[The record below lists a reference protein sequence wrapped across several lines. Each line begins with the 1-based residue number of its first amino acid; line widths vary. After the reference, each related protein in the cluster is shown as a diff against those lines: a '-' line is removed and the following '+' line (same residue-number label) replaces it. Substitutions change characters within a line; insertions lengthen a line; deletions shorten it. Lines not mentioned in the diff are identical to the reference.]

1 MFNINFKK
9 AAILLT
15 VFSIFFLVSCSGE
28 ESTTEDT
35 SSANSSSSV
44 VDTSNGTCPLD
55 GMVDEYQNLADKLK
69 NAMSSND
76 FNTIMSINQDVAAW
90 LKKWESASS
99 AAVENCLPQD
109 IVSAT
114 NRMQTIAS
122 SLVE

>member
-15 VFSIFFLVSCSGE
+15 AFSMFFLISCSGE
-28 ESTTEDT
+28 GSTSEDT

-76 FNTIMSINQDVAAW
+76 FNTIMSVNQDVASW

-99 AAVENCLPQD
+99 DAAKNCSPQE
-109 IVSAT
+109 IVTAT
-114 NRMQTIAS
+114 NRMQAIAS
-122 SLVE
+122 SLME

>member
-1 MFNINFKK
+1 MFNINIKK

-15 VFSIFFLVSCSGE
+15 AFSMFFLVSCSGE
-28 ESTTEDT
+28 GSTTEDT
-35 SSANSSSSV
+35 SSAKSSSSAV
-44 VDTSNGTCPLD
+44 ATSNGTCPLD
-55 GMVDEYQNLADKLK
+55 DMVDEYQNLADKLK

-99 AAVENCLPQD
+99 AAENCTPQD

-114 NRMQTIAS
+114 NRMQAIAS
-122 SLVE
+122 SLME

>member
-15 VFSIFFLVSCSGE
+15 AFSMFFLISCSGE
-28 ESTTEDT
+28 GSTSEDT

-44 VDTSNGTCPLD
+44 VDTSNGKCPLD

-69 NAMSSND
+69 NAMDSND
-76 FNTIMSINQDVAAW
+76 FSTIMSVNQDVAAW

-99 AAVENCLPQD
+99 DAADNCSLQD
-109 IVSAT
+109 ITSAT
-114 NRMQTIAS
+114 NRMQAIAL
-122 SLVE
+122 SLME

>member
-76 FNTIMSINQDVAAW
+76 FNTIMSINQDVSDW
-90 LKKWESASS
+90 LKKWESATYS
-99 AAVENCLPQD
+99 AAENCSTQE
-109 IVSAT
+109 IRSAT